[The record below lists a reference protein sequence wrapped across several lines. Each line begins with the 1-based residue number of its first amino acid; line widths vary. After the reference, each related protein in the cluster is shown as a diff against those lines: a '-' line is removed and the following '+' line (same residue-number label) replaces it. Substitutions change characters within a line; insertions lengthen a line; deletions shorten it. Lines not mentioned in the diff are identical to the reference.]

1 MMVNVNMLLGKTVVG
16 DDARLIGNVTGVE
29 VELLPKWQI
38 THIHVSLTEETTR
51 ELGYKKP
58 FLGSVEVLIPII
70 IAKSI
75 VKAVG
80 DMISL
85 DKKTAELKDIVEP
98 TKK

>member
-1 MMVNVNMLLGKTVVG
+1 MMVNVNVLLGKTVVG
-16 DDARLIGNVTGVE
+16 DDARLIGSVTGVE

-38 THIHVSLTEETTR
+38 THLHVSLTEETTR

-58 FLGSVEVLIPII
+58 FLGSVEVLIPI
-70 IAKSI
+70 SI
-75 VKAVG
+75 VKAIG

>member
-1 MMVNVNMLLGKTVVG
+1 MVGG
-16 DDARLIGNVTGVE
+16 DAKLIGSVTGVE

-38 THIHVSLTEETTR
+38 TYLHVSLTEETTR

-58 FLGSVEVLIPII
+58 FLRSVEVLIPV
-70 IAKSI
+70 SI

-80 DMISL
+80 DLISL
-85 DKKTAELKDIVEP
+85 DKKVIELRDLVEP

>member
-1 MMVNVNMLLGKTVVG
+1 MVNVNALLGKNVVA

-29 VELLPKWQI
+29 VELLPTWQI
-38 THIHVSLTEETTR
+38 THLHVSLTEETTR

-58 FLGSVEVLIPII
+58 FLGSVEVLLPI
-70 IAKSI
+70 SI

-80 DMISL
+80 DLISL
-85 DKKTAELKDIVEP
+85 DRKVTDLKDVVEP

>member
-58 FLGSVEVLIPII
+58 FLGSVEVLIPI
-70 IAKSI
+70 SI

-80 DMISL
+80 DIISL

>member
-1 MMVNVNMLLGKTVVG
+1 MMVNVNVLLGKTVVG
-16 DDARLIGNVTGVE
+16 DDARLIGSVTGVE

-38 THIHVSLTEETTR
+38 THLHVSLTEETTR

-58 FLGSVEVLIPII
+58 FLGSVEVLIPI
-70 IAKSI
+70 SI
-75 VKAVG
+75 VKAIG

-85 DKKTAELKDIVEP
+85 DKKTAGLKDIVEP

>member
-1 MMVNVNMLLGKTVVG
+1 MVNVNTLLGKNVVG
-16 DDARLIGNVTGVE
+16 DDARLIGSVTGVE
-29 VELLPKWQI
+29 VELMPKWQI
-38 THIHVSLTEETTR
+38 THLHVSLTEETTR

-58 FLGSVEVLIPII
+58 FLGSVEVLIPI
-70 IAKSI
+70 SI

-80 DMISL
+80 DLISL

>member
-1 MMVNVNMLLGKTVVG
+1 MMVNVNVLLGKNVVG

-29 VELLPKWQI
+29 VELLPAWQI
-38 THIHVSLTEETTR
+38 THLHVSLTEETTR

-58 FLGSVEVLIPII
+58 FLGSVEVLLPI
-70 IAKSI
+70 SI

-80 DMISL
+80 DLISL
-85 DKKTAELKDIVEP
+85 DKKVTELKDLVEP

>member
-1 MMVNVNMLLGKTVVG
+1 MMVNVNVLLGKTVVG
-16 DDARLIGNVTGVE
+16 DDARLIGSVTGVE
-29 VELLPKWQI
+29 VELLPNWQI
-38 THIHVSLTEETTR
+38 THLHVSLTEETTR

-58 FLGSVEVLIPII
+58 FLGSVEVLIPI
-70 IAKSI
+70 SI
-75 VKAVG
+75 VKAIG

>member
-1 MMVNVNMLLGKTVVG
+1 MVNVNTLLGKNVVG

-38 THIHVSLTEETTR
+38 THLHVSLTEETTR

-58 FLGSVEVLIPII
+58 FLGSVEVLIPI
-70 IAKSI
+70 SI

-80 DMISL
+80 DLISL
-85 DKKTAELKDIVEP
+85 DKKIAELKDVVEP

>member
-58 FLGSVEVLIPII
+58 FLGSVEVLIPI
-70 IAKSI
+70 SI

-80 DMISL
+80 DIISL
-85 DKKTAELKDIVEP
+85 DKKTLELKDIVEP

>member
-1 MMVNVNMLLGKTVVG
+1 MMVNVNVLLGRTVVG
-16 DDARLIGNVTGVE
+16 DDARLIGSVTGVE

-38 THIHVSLTEETTR
+38 THLHVSLTEETTR

-58 FLGSVEVLIPII
+58 FLGSVEVLIPI
-70 IAKSI
+70 SI

>member
-1 MMVNVNMLLGKTVVG
+1 MVNVNILLGKNVVG
-16 DDARLIGNVTGVE
+16 DDARLIGNVTGIE
-29 VELLPKWQI
+29 VELLPTWQI
-38 THIHVSLTEETTR
+38 THLHVSLTEETTR

-58 FLGSVEVLIPII
+58 FLGSVEVLIPI
-70 IAKSI
+70 SI

-80 DMISL
+80 DLISL

>member
-58 FLGSVEVLIPII
+58 FLGSVEVLIPI
-70 IAKSI
+70 SI

-80 DMISL
+80 DIISL
-85 DKKTAELKDIVEP
+85 DKKTLELKDIVEP
-98 TKK
+98 TRK

>member
-1 MMVNVNMLLGKTVVG
+1 MVNVNTLLGKNVVG
-16 DDARLIGNVTGVE
+16 DDARLIGSVTGVE
-29 VELLPKWQI
+29 VELLPSWKI
-38 THIHVSLTEETTR
+38 THLHVSLTEETTR

-58 FLGSVEVLIPII
+58 FLGSVEVLIPL
-70 IAKSI
+70 SI

-80 DMISL
+80 DLISL